1 MSLLAAVRNKRP
13 ELGFCPDFLESTA
26 PHLAE
31 IKRRGIRV
39 VTNGGEERT
48 VNIIQVLNSIQL
60 QAALIPVP
68 VWRCSRPS
76 LRSLAWSS
84 G

>member
-48 VNIIQVLNSIQL
+48 VNISQVLNSIQL
-60 QAALIPVP
+60 QVALTPVP

>member
-48 VNIIQVLNSIQL
+48 VKVIQVLNTIQL
-60 QAALIPVP
+60 QVALTPVP

-76 LRSLAWSS
+76 LRSPAWSS

>member
-39 VTNGGEERT
+39 VTNGGET
-48 VNIIQVLNSIQL
+48 VKIIQLLSNTIEL
-60 QAALIPVP
+60 QVALTPVP

-76 LRSLAWSS
+76 LKSLAWSS
-84 G
+84 R

>member
-48 VNIIQVLNSIQL
+48 LSIIQVLNSIQL
-60 QAALIPVP
+60 QVVLTPVP
-68 VWRCSRPS
+68 VWRCSRPWP
-76 LRSLAWSS
+76 RSLVWSS

>member
-48 VNIIQVLNSIQL
+48 LSIIQVLNSIQL
-60 QAALIPVP
+60 QVVLTPVP